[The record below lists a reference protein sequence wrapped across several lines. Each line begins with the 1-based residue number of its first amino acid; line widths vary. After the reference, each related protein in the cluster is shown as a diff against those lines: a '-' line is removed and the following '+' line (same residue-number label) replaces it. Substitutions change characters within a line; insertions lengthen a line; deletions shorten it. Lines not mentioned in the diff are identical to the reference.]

1 MHFRIGAHFGAYHFP
16 VYADACQPSVFV
28 GSAAGFRVIAAVNTI
43 AASTRGL
50 PLLWRIFEC
59 GLLQPIPDRFSAV
72 RLVFYGGYVS
82 VVCVS
87 AYCVSAYSE
96 HFSGFCWSN
105 VFAHFYP
112 FRDRAYYFLA
122 VLSARLQ
129 VIFLA
134 GLFVRIGNG

>member
-1 MHFRIGAHFGAYHFP
+1 MHLRIGAHFGAYHLP

-43 AASTRGL
+43 AANTRGL
-50 PLLWRIFEC
+50 PLLWTIFEC
-59 GLLQPIPDRFSAV
+59 GYFDRFPVNSPLSAWC
-72 RLVFYGGYVS
+72 FYGGYVP

-129 VIFLA
+129 AIFLA